1 MSLPA
6 KTLCINPHKLYQ
18 YKDTSSLKKLSK
30 ILGIKHTNLLKII
43 NKHKN
48 KKEYYLKRHVSKTVY
63 LKVINL
69 SDPNIYFISENKR
82 SYLGGEAFSNILGF
96 TDIDDHGQEG
106 IELIKNNSLRP
117 IDGSKRVKR
126 DNIGRSIETVEVIKK
141 SQPGENIILTLDKRL
156 QIIAYDV
163 LKKYVN
169 KSNAESASIVLVET
183 STGNILSMANYPS
196 FDPDKRSTYKGKKIK
211 NRVIYDL
218 IEPGST
224 IKPLIIYAGLEN
236 RVIDKSTVIDT
247 APGVLVLDNA
257 EVKDWKYLGK
267 VSPEE
272 IIKLSS
278 NIGAA
283 MVSGKLTKKQLISN
297 LDNFGLGQSLFLN
310 LPGAKIGSIPSP
322 NELKESEHL
331 SIGYGYGVSVSLMH
345 LVNAYTTLANYGA
358 YTHLKYISANDSDVM
373 DKKQILNKKT
383 SSIVLDMMK
392 EVVHAHDG
400 TGKKARVNGYTVYG
414 KTGTVR
420 KIKNGKYDKNLH
432 NALFVGILGDPS
444 PKYVAAVI
452 LREPKDREGSGG
464 YHAAPIFGEFIQHS
478 MRILDSKKNAAQY

>member
-1 MSLPA
+1 M
-6 KTLCINPHKLYQ
+6 
-18 YKDTSSLKKLSK
+18 
-30 ILGIKHTNLLKII
+30 
-43 NKHKN
+43 
-48 KKEYYLKRHVSKTVY
+48 
-63 LKVINL
+63 
-69 SDPNIYFISENKR
+69 
-82 SYLGGEAFSNILGF
+82 
-96 TDIDDHGQEG
+96 
-106 IELIKNNSLRP
+106 
-117 IDGSKRVKR
+117 
-126 DNIGRSIETVEVIKK
+126 
-141 SQPGENIILTLDKRL
+141 TLDKRL

-196 FDPDKRSTYKGKKIK
+196 FDPDKEAHIKEKKIK

-247 APGVLVLDNA
+247 AGVLVLDNA

-283 MVSGKLTKKQLISN
+283 MVSSKLTKKQLISN

-331 SIGYGYGVSVSLMH
+331 SIGYGYGGLY
-345 LVNAYTTLANYGA
+345 L
-358 YTHLKYISANDSDVM
+358 
-373 DKKQILNKKT
+373 
-383 SSIVLDMMK
+383 
-392 EVVHAHDG
+392 
-400 TGKKARVNGYTVYG
+400 
-414 KTGTVR
+414 
-420 KIKNGKYDKNLH
+420 
-432 NALFVGILGDPS
+432 
-444 PKYVAAVI
+444 
-452 LREPKDREGSGG
+452 
-464 YHAAPIFGEFIQHS
+464 
-478 MRILDSKKNAAQY
+478 